1 MDVVAYLDELQ
12 QAALKDEALA
22 SKLMATRQE
31 SNPLQAF
38 CKSVRNWAIRSM
50 RWISSMQ
57 EKNFMQRCAAAQ
69 TAAGKTLRN

>member
-38 CKSVRNWAIRSM
+38 CKVC
-50 RWISSMQ
+50 Q
-57 EKNFMQRCAAAQ
+57 
-69 TAAGKTLRN
+69 